1 MESSVREDHYNL
13 VRGDSHALTC
23 RLWPNLMIGKYQ
35 FLKITTT
42 LGGFE
47 AVPTKVEFLTQ
58 WGIWVRQF
66 SNNSL
71 HSLPESRILRSEP
84 GAMVWKL
91 ALWA

>member
-1 MESSVREDHYNL
+1 
-13 VRGDSHALTC
+13 
-23 RLWPNLMIGKYQ
+23 MIGKYQ

-71 HSLPESRILRSEP
+71 HSLPESRILRSGCPEP
-84 GAMVWKL
+84 WYGNSRFGRDASS
-91 ALWA
+91 ALCLQLQFLSSLGDS